1 MTHDWNV
8 ITAGPSAGKSST
20 IRELSARG
28 YRTGPEAARILFD
41 QLISE
46 GGDPEELRHAD
57 DFHEQVEAVDRRIE
71 SNLSEEMTFLDRSLA
86 DNVAYRRHF
95 DRPVPDDLVEACRNR
110 YDQVLLLERIQFE
123 DDAVRS
129 EDEAEARELHGKIR
143 TAYRDLGYTVTDVPL
158 MPVDDRADYVE
169 DVVFGPE

>member
-1 MTHDWNV
+1 MAHGWNV

-46 GGDPEELRHAD
+46 GGDPQAVREAD
-57 DFHEQVEAVDRRIE
+57 DFHERVEAIDRRIE
-71 SNLSEEMTFLDRSLA
+71 ANLPDGLVFLDRSLA

-95 DRPVPDDLVEACRNR
+95 DNAVPGALVETCRNR
-110 YDQVLLLERIQFE
+110 YENVFLLERIGFE
-123 DDAVRS
+123 DDEVRS
-129 EDEAEARELHGKIR
+129 EDEAEARELHQKIR
-143 TAYRDLGYTVTDVPL
+143 SAYQDLGYEVTDVPL
-158 MPVDDRADYVE
+158 MPVDERADFIE
-169 DVVFGPE
+169 ATVFDSH